1 MLEHL
6 FLIGNYFESQ
16 VLGIWKLGLG
26 NKSSELVNMF
36 AWEPNSKLLITNSSA

>member
-16 VLGIWKLGLG
+16 VLVIWNLGLG
-26 NKSSELVNMF
+26 NKPSELVIMI
-36 AWEPNSKLLITNSSA
+36 AWSRIPNY